1 MSRRSGAAG
10 SLVRRGTRNSWGPPI
25 PSCIVN
31 ASDNVVEP
39 PGLMV
44 V

>member
-1 MSRRSGAAG
+1 MSGRSGAAG
-10 SLVRRGTRNSWGPPI
+10 SLLRSDIRNSWAPPI
-25 PSCIVN
+25 PSCIVK
-31 ASDNVVEP
+31 ASDNVVDL